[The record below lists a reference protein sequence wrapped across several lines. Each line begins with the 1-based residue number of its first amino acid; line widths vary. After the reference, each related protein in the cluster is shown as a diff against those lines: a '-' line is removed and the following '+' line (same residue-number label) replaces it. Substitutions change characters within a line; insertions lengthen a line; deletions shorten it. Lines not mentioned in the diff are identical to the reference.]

1 MCDIMKNAWH
11 MAGGGGSCWQHEC
24 WGHDTWGETDRLFGL
39 PIGVSPTQ
47 VWRVWV
53 HRQFQV
59 VLPLSL
65 PFSSLYSEVSRW
77 FL

>member
-1 MCDIMKNAWH
+1 MRIKCVIYEKCLAYGM
-11 MAGGGGSCWQHEC
+11 GGVMLATWSH
-24 WGHDTWGETDRLFGL
+24 HTWGEADRLFGL

-59 VLPLSL
+59 VPPLSL
-65 PFSSLYSEVSRW
+65 LYPSLCSEVSRW